1 VLDGPRELCQ
11 DGSATLEW
19 LDRGER
25 IAAGAV
31 SGARA
36 DLGAVRRRFDVV
48 FSVGIV
54 AVPVPENGCVLVIGN
69 AHTIVL
75 NGSNKGQGYRGP
87 LEHSKGVTYREL
99 LHAYRPANQDD
110 VANVLFEF
118 VAPRST
124 QEVARLF
131 ETISALQGLRPTFVC
146 VTCRADSRDEN
157 VELVGRIRRETGLEV
172 MAHLVCNGATRD
184 QIDDILNR
192 LDQYEVVNVLALRGD
207 IDDPALYRESVHDGL
222 AHGSDLIRFIARRSH
237 FCIGGACYPEAHI
250 DSKSRVDDI
259 AYMKRKVEAG
269 ASFLITQLFFDNQ
282 LYVRHVNEARA
293 AGITVPILPGI
304 LPITNVHQLAA
315 ARVMGASVPQ
325 PLECEVMA
333 RADDPQ
339 AIAQFGVAW
348 ATLQCTNLLAGGAP
362 GIHFYTVNRPTRA
375 VLGALVR

>member
-1 VLDGPRELCQ
+1 M
-11 DGSATLEW
+11 
-19 LDRGER
+19 R
-25 IAAGAV
+25 I
-31 SGARA
+31 
-36 DLGAVRRRFDVV
+36 DQLIKTTWPM
-48 FSVGIV
+48 FS
-54 AVPVPENGCVLVIGN
+54 
-69 AHTIVL
+69 
-75 NGSNKGQGYRGP
+75 
-87 LEHSKGVTYREL
+87 
-99 LHAYRPANQDD
+99 
-110 VANVLFEF
+110 FEF

-131 ETISALQGLRPTFVC
+131 EAIGALQGLRPAFVC

-184 QIDDILNR
+184 HIDDILNR

-207 IDDPALYRESVHDGL
+207 IDEAALYRESVHDGL
-222 AHGSDLIRFIARRSH
+222 AHGSDLIRFIARRSN
-237 FCIGGACYPEAHI
+237 FCIGAACYPEAHI

-269 ASFLITQLFFDNQ
+269 ASFLITQLFFDNR

-293 AGITVPILPGI
+293 AGIMVPILPGI
-304 LPITNVHQLAA
+304 LPITNVRQLAA
-315 ARVMGASVPQ
+315 ARVLGASVPQ
-325 PLECEVMA
+325 QLECEVMA

-375 VLGALVR
+375 VLGALKAARPWEWDRVPGRGVRVEAT